1 MTTSPRPKPRLR
13 GASHGIAAFVA
24 LAAVGVLTVKA
35 APGTATWAAALYGAS
50 LVALFTISSVYHW
63 FHWEPGLRARL
74 RRLDHSAIF
83 LLIAGTYTPVTLM
96 VLAPDVAHRV
106 LWWVWI
112 GAAVG
117 VVKSNLPIKTPR
129 AVTAG
134 LFIAL
139 GWTILLE
146 WGAIQAGLSAT
157 QLGLMGAGGAA
168 YSLGAVAYA
177 TKRPDPWPRT
187 FGYHEIF
194 HLLVIVAAVFHFIL
208 VAQLVVP

>member
-1 MTTSPRPKPRLR
+1 MSTPRPKPRLR
-13 GASHGIAAFVA
+13 GASHGV
-24 LAAVGVLTVKA
+24 AAVLAVVAAALLVTHARPGV
-35 APGTATWAAALYGAS
+35 PSWAAAIYGAS
-50 LVALFTISSVYHW
+50 LVALFTISSIYHW
-63 FHWEPGLRARL
+63 FHWEPGPRAIL
-74 RRLDHSAIF
+74 RRADHSAIF
-83 LLIAGTYTPVTLM
+83 LLIAGTYTPVTLT
-96 VLAPDVAHRV
+96 VLAPDVAERI
-106 LWWVWI
+106 LWFVWI
-112 GAAVG
+112 GAAAG
-117 VVKSNLPIKTPR
+117 IVKSNLPIKTPR

-146 WGAIQAGLSAT
+146 WSAIQAGLTGA

-194 HLLVIVAAVFHFIL
+194 HLLVIVAAACHFVL
-208 VAQLVVP
+208 VAQLVLP